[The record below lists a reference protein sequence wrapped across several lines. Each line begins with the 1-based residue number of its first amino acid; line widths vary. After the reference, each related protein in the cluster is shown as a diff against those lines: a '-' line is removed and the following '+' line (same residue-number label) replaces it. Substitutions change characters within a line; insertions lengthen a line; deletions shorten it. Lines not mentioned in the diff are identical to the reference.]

1 MPATYEPIATTTLG
15 SNAATAVFSSIP
27 QTYTDLVIVLDF
39 RFTESPGRFVG
50 VRCNGDT
57 GTNYQT
63 AYYGGTGSGTLTSTF
78 SDNLLRLGNGSANS
92 ERSLITGN
100 IFGYANTTSYKTS
113 IGRSSTNEYAILY
126 GSSWRGS
133 TGSSF
138 QAITSLTVACDIGG
152 GGTNA
157 FLAGS
162 TFTIYGIKA
171 A

>member
-39 RFTESPGRFVG
+39 RFTQSGGRFAG
-50 VRCNGDT
+50 VLCNGDS
-57 GTNYQT
+57 GSNYQT
-63 AYYGGTGSGTLTSTF
+63 AYYAGSGSGTLTATF
-78 SDNLLRLGNGSANS
+78 ADNCLRLGNGSNNS
-92 ERSLITGN
+92 ERTLIQGH
-100 IFGYANTTSYKTS
+100 IFGYANTTSYKSS
-113 IGRSSTNEYAILY
+113 IGRASTNEYAIFY
-126 GSSWRGS
+126 GSNWRGS

-138 QAITSLTVACDIGG
+138 QAITSLTVMCD
-152 GGTNA
+152 TSSSNA